1 MYAIDFITCSADDVI
16 RRSVTCHPSL
26 YAENLRN
33 VAHIHAQA
41 AIMSEHDTTAAKIA
55 SRLATECRA
64 IAERIEAGDEVIA
77 STLSETIQAFSVA
90 ARLQLIP
97 HAAAKDIIGRA

>member
-1 MYAIDFITCSADDVI
+1 MYAIDFMTCSADDVI
-16 RRSVTCHPSL
+16 RRSIVCHPSL

-41 AIMSEHDTTAAKIA
+41 AMACEHDTTAAKIA
-55 SRLATECRA
+55 SRLARECRT
-64 IAERIEAGDEVIA
+64 IAEHIEAGDEVIA
-77 STLSETIQAFSVA
+77 SGTSETIQAFSVA

-97 HAAAKDIIGRA
+97 HATAKDIIAR